1 MKYGCYNGA
10 MRTRSGSKRIHGH
23 YTDDEA
29 EQNRITISKEMS
41 HAAPSS
47 TLAINSWATQTKQN
61 CRPLT
66 KQDLRYTVHLPRGIT
81 QRIQYRVIPLGMYT
95 TKTNAVNKSC
105 YDPIKCDLQLLYTL
119 KENPCVCFYIS
130 ETNITFKATENK
142 NFDKLQQK
150 DKHSVKFPK
159 LP

>member
-1 MKYGCYNGA
+1 MWWLATKYGCYNDV
-10 MRTRSGSKRIHGH
+10 MRCVQEVVQREYTR

-47 TLAINSWATQTKQN
+47 TLARDSWATQTKQN

-66 KQDLRYTVHLPRGIT
+66 KQDLRNTVHLPRGIT
-81 QRIQYRVIPLGMYT
+81 QHIQYRVIPLGMYT

-105 YDPIKCDLQLLYTL
+105 YVPIKCDLLLLYTL
-119 KENPCVCFYIS
+119 KENPCECFYIS
-130 ETNITFKATENK
+130 ETNIMFKATENK
-142 NFDKLQQK
+142 KL
-150 DKHSVKFPK
+150 
-159 LP
+159 